1 MTRKVEFPDLVI
13 PMSDLNREHMSKIV
27 VYDEHTLGIWYPE
40 RPDEVRTLVS
50 DPARGART
58 EHRVFCQITP
68 ESTIRLAS
76 SRDFVAFRVVNV
88 DRLLLGDLEYHKPY
102 RDDTTSCV
110 DLRFHLDQSWSEY
123 TRGAVCDEL
132 VVEDL
137 VPSSIRKEGIHQ
149 IDVQHLF
156 G

>member
-13 PMSDLNREHMSKIV
+13 PMSDLNREHMPKIV

-40 RPDEVRTLVS
+40 NPSSVRTLVS
-50 DPARGART
+50 DSARGAKP
-58 EHRVFCQITP
+58 EHMVFCNITP

-76 SRDFVAFRVVNV
+76 TRDFVAFRVKNI
-88 DRLLLGDLEYHKPY
+88 DRLILGGLEFHKPY